1 VDFFGGSMIQLVPQL
16 GIGLAVFVSS
26 NVDDLF
32 LLVAFFAASAFGTRS
47 IVIGQFLGI
56 GALVVVSALAALTVG
71 SVPLGLVRLLGL
83 VPIGIGLHQ
92 LISRRRDTSPA
103 SHVEALEAARGG
115 RSRILAVAG
124 ITVANGG
131 DNLGIYIPLFT
142 SSAAW
147 IPLFAAEFAALTAA
161 WCWLAL
167 SLARHPMTAWHLTQ
181 HARRWLPLILIAL
194 GVYIMWGTPA
204 TR

>member
-1 VDFFGGSMIQLVPQL
+1 VIQFVSQL

-32 LLVAFFAASAFGTRS
+32 LLVAFFSVPAFGTRS
-47 IVIGQFLGI
+47 IVIGQLLGI
-56 GALVVVSALAALTVG
+56 GALVVVSAVAALTVG
-71 SVPLGLVRLLGL
+71 SIPPRLIRLLGL
-83 VPIGIGLHQ
+83 VPLGIGLQQ
-92 LISRRRDTSPA
+92 LISRRREPPRE
-103 SHVEALEAARGG
+103 SHVEALESARGAG
-115 RSRILAVAG
+115 SKILAVAG
-124 ITVANGG
+124 VTVANGG
-131 DNLGIYIPLFT
+131 DNLGIYIPLFA

-147 IPLFAAEFAALTAA
+147 IPVFAAEFAGLTAA

-167 SLARHPMTAWHLTQ
+167 SLARHPMTATRITR

-194 GVYIMWGTPA
+194 GVYILLGTPF